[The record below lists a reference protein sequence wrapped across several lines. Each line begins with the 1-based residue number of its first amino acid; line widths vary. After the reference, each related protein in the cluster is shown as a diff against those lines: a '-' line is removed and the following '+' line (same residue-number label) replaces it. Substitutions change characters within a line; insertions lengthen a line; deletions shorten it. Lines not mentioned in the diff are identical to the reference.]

1 MTTSLIDSLNQVA
14 TPDLVT
20 RIASSLGEPEQ
31 NVSRGLTASM
41 AAMLV
46 GLLGKMGDTSAM
58 QNIFGMLTDSANDSR
73 VLDNPSALVGGTGS
87 SAMSMLAGRFT
98 STLFGS
104 RAAAVNDGLAK
115 SSGLRIG
122 SISSLLQTAA
132 PLVLAT
138 LGRRVRDSGLNLG
151 SFTRLLNDERDSIQ
165 RAAPP
170 EVFSALG
177 LEQRTR
183 EPEYDRAYETKRA
196 ETQPRSTYAREPE
209 HQGRSWFWP
218 VAATVAALALLW
230 GMWPRHREPSV
241 AVTDT
246 SHTAVGGEVVPSMP
260 SAAPGAVVITRL
272 ALPSGDSLSVSD
284 NSPESRLVLFLRDP
298 ARRPDRTTWFMLDQT
313 QFDQGSSTLRP
324 ESDAQISNVALILKA
339 FPNASVKIGGYSD
352 ATGGKAAA
360 NKKLAFAR
368 AEALRRALIAK
379 GVVASHLAVE
389 AEGTSQPITDTSAQA
404 ANAANGRVAVLITK
418 K

>member
-14 TPDLVT
+14 SPDLVT

-31 NVSRGLTASM
+31 NVSRGLTGGMAS
-41 AAMLV
+41 MLV
-46 GLLGKMGDTSAM
+46 GLLGKMSDTSAM
-58 QNIFGMLTDSANDSR
+58 QNIFGMLTDSANDTR
-73 VLDNPSALVGGTGS
+73 VLDNPSALVGGGGS
-87 SAMSMLAGRFT
+87 SALSMLASRFT

-104 RAAAVNDGLAK
+104 RASAVNDGLAK

-132 PLVLAT
+132 PLVLGM
-138 LGRRVRDSGLNLG
+138 LGKRVRDGGLNLG

-177 LEQRTR
+177 LEQRTA
-183 EPEYDRAYETKRA
+183 EPHYERGYETKRV

-230 GMWPRHREPSV
+230 GMWPRHREPNV
-241 AVTDT
+241 AVRDT
-246 SHTAVGGEVVPSMP
+246 AQAVGGEVVPSMP
-260 SAAPGAVVITRL
+260 ATAPGVVAAGRI
-272 ALPSGDSLSVSD
+272 ALPSGDTISAAD

-298 ARRPDRTTWFMLDQT
+298 ARRPDKTTWIALDQA
-313 QFDQGSSTLRP
+313 QFDQGSANLSP
-324 ESDAQISNVALILKA
+324 NADAQIANVAMILKA
-339 FPNASVKIGGYSD
+339 FPNASVKIGGYAD
-352 ATGGKAAA
+352 ATGGNAAA
-360 NKKLAFAR
+360 NKKIALAR
-368 AEALRRALIAK
+368 AEAIRKALIAK
-379 GVVASHLAVE
+379 GVVASHLAAE
-389 AEGTSQPITDTSAQA
+389 AEGTSHAAMDTSAMA
-404 ANAANGRVAVLITK
+404 AAPTTGRVAVLVTRK
-418 K
+418 